1 MISCAIMGRLRGT
14 VILTVAVLVLL
25 LALLP
30 QAQAPATPFTLITRD
45 ARRPLTATVVNN
57 QELLALDDIATLFQ
71 LALRED
77 AGAGSATL
85 TYRGRTIVLAANQAT
100 VSVNGRAV
108 SLPTPI
114 LQQGRRWLAPVE
126 FLQSALAPIYDQ
138 RIQVRRAA
146 RLIILGDL
154 RVPRVTA
161 RIDSPGPP
169 TRVTFEVA
177 PPTGITATQ
186 EGQRV
191 VVRVDAD
198 ALELALP
205 VGGGGVVQQ
214 IRPGEQGN
222 TVVLSLDGGVSSMR
236 AVPAS
241 PNNNLARLI
250 IDLQGGGAA
259 TPDSADASPAPRPAP
274 PPAAPVDLTEILG
287 PRKTG
292 LIVVIDPGHGG
303 ADTGARGRG
312 GATEK
317 QIALDVA
324 RRLKALLE
332 MRMSAR
338 VVLTRTD
345 DTAVDFDTRAAV
357 ANQSRGDLFISLHLN
372 AAPSPDVSGTEVYY
386 LQSDREL
393 ELTRTEAAKTTV
405 AVPVA
410 GGGTRPIEVIPWD
423 LAQARYIDS
432 SGKLAAFFSESL
444 AARMSGSTAPVRRVP
459 LRMLKGVNMPA
470 VLVEMAYLTNPAQ
483 EKAARS
489 DDFKKAMVE
498 ALHDA
503 VARFRSPG
511 EEARIR

>member
-1 MISCAIMGRLRGT
+1 MGRLRGT
-14 VILTVAVLVLL
+14 VTLTVAVLVLL

-30 QAQAPATPFTLITRD
+30 QAQVPATPFTLITRD
-45 ARRPLTATVVNN
+45 GRRPVTATLVNN
-57 QELLALDDIATLFQ
+57 QELLALDDIAMLFQ

-85 TYRGRTIVLAANQAT
+85 SYRGRTLGLAANQPT

-108 SLPTPI
+108 SLPAPVV
-114 LQQGRRWLAPVE
+114 QQGRRWFAPVE

-138 RIQVRRAA
+138 RIQVRRTA

-177 PPTGITATQ
+177 PPTGITASQ
-186 EGQRV
+186 DGSRV

-222 TVVLSLDGGVSSMR
+222 TVVLSLDGGVGSMR
-236 AVPAS
+236 AVPTTA
-241 PNNNLARLI
+241 NNVARLT

-259 TPDSADASPAPRPAP
+259 PPDSADTPAAPRPPSP
-274 PPAAPVDLTEILG
+274 PSTPVDLADVLG

-292 LIVVIDPGHGG
+292 QTIVIDPGHGG
-303 ADTGARGRG
+303 ADIGARGRAG
-312 GATEK
+312 TEK
-317 QIALDVA
+317 QIVLDVA
-324 RRLKALLE
+324 RRLKTLLE
-332 MRMSAR
+332 MRLGAR
-338 VVLTRTD
+338 VVLTRMD
-345 DTAVDFDTRAAV
+345 DKAIDFETRAAI
-357 ANQSRGDLFISLHLN
+357 ANQNRGDLFISLHLN

-386 LQSDREL
+386 LQPDRDL
-393 ELTRTEAAKTTV
+393 ELARSEVAKTTV
-405 AVPVA
+405 AVSVA
-410 GGGTRPIEVIPWD
+410 GGGARPIEIVQWD
-423 LAQARYIDS
+423 LAQARHLEV
-432 SGKLAAFFSESL
+432 SGRLAALIAESL
-444 AARMSGSTAPVRRVP
+444 AARTSGAPTPVRRAP
-459 LRMLKGVNMPA
+459 LRLLKGLNMPA

-483 EKAARS
+483 EKAVAS
-489 DDFKKAMVE
+489 DDFKNAVIE
-498 ALHDA
+498 GLHDA
-503 VARFRSPG
+503 VARFRTQI
-511 EEARIR
+511 EETRTR